1 MQVRNKP
8 AEHLRLQ
15 GHAGSIFAPFDT
27 LLRSQR
33 GAYQVE
39 YVIVLLLVAMAAGLT
54 IGALALPLL
63 EYHQSMQ
70 MFIVLPV
77 P

>member
-1 MQVRNKP
+1 M
-8 AEHLRLQ
+8 LQ
-15 GHAGSIFAPFDT
+15 KC
-27 LLRSQR
+27 QR

-39 YVIVLLLVAMAAGLT
+39 YVIVLLLVALAAGLV

-63 EYHQSMQ
+63 EYHRSMQ
-70 MFIVLPV
+70 MMIVLPV